1 MQRIGLAKHVGQVL
15 VALGRIG
22 GLRCGISGG
31 AEPPDRRAQVVRKQ
45 VRDHPKL
52 VHQRRNSIQHLVDPM
67 AEAIEGVA
75 IAGEL
80 HAPAEV
86 ESRDAVGDRDDPADA
101 LADIIGKDHAAHR
114 AEQDRDD
121 QRDQKRPLD
130 GLAKSEAVADG
141 PAVDQPFAVRKPMQ
155 LQRCLLR
162 RGLPPEAQQSVA
174 EAVAERVGRP
184 RDCRQIADPLLSRGI
199 EERDRRLRIAERI
212 AVVDRILERRH
223 PAGPMTSA
231 RTAPCSMTW
240 PRRAEAASSCVRQ

>member
-1 MQRIGLAKHVGQVL
+1 
-15 VALGRIG
+15 
-22 GLRCGISGG
+22 
-31 AEPPDRRAQVVRKQ
+31 
-45 VRDHPKL
+45 
-52 VHQRRNSIQHLVDPM
+52 M

-199 EERDRRLRIAERI
+199 EERDRRLQIAERI

-223 PAGPMTSA
+223 PAGPIDVGENRALLDDLAAKSRGRLVM
-231 RTAPCSMTW
+231 RAPVDEAQDREIGKEGEQPCQQRD
-240 PRRAEAASSCVRQ
+240 PDAGRQRRARPPACSRRP